1 MAGFSLYFRPAYTR
15 PRKSNLGRPG
25 ALSRAHHSQGKV
37 RPESRIFKESFTMVK
52 L

>member
-1 MAGFSLYFRPAYTR
+1 MAGFSLYFRPAYT
-15 PRKSNLGRPG
+15 RKSNLGRPG